1 MSVISFLTRL
11 WNNIRSLFNRLPAK
25 VKTAVH
31 LGVIITENIKGFVD
45 SPLADVLTDI
55 IPGDIDDKIK
65 QTLRAGLPILLTNL
79 KLAQNCSASSDPQD
93 ITNCAIKT
101 LQTMTGEI
109 KNAYLHNLSVLI
121 AQLAADG
128 KLSWSDGVCIVEWY
142 YQQQYKRLKSVA

>member
-1 MSVISFLTRL
+1 M
-11 WNNIRSLFNRLPAK
+11 RSLFSKLPVT

-31 LGVIITENIKGFVD
+31 LGVIITENIKNFVD

-79 KLAQNCSASSDPQD
+79 KLAQNCRASSDPQE
-93 ITNCAIKT
+93 ITKCAVKT
-101 LQTMTGEI
+101 LQNITGEI

-128 KLSWSDGVCIVEWY
+128 KLSWSDDVCIVEWY
-142 YQQQYKRLKSVA
+142 YQQQYKHLKSNS